1 MELTGGVGE
10 GAGRGPQVDQ
20 KQENLNFSGI
30 LSGFF
35 LPFPP
40 VKDCNFLVFFFFS
53 LLLKQHSKCDDHD
66 NLVLRFLL
74 TVTIILSSRSHSLN
88 NCGGLSRQLLGDC
101 VHGNTTKVFIA
112 VIECIHAL
120 NQAAKASTLAKT
132 FFKARS
138 KITARRLCAQI
149 KPTS

>member
-1 MELTGGVGE
+1 MRRTGQVELSGE

-20 KQENLNFSGI
+20 KQENLNF

-35 LPFPP
+35 LPFPS
-40 VKDCNFLVFFFFS
+40 VKDCIFLVFFFFS
-53 LLLKQHSKCDDHD
+53 LLLKQHCDDHD

-88 NCGGLSRQLLGDC
+88 NYGALSRQLLDDC
-101 VHGNTTKVFIA
+101 VHGNATKVFIA

-120 NQAAKASTLAKT
+120 IQAAKASTRAKT